1 MAISYY
7 SVLGASNQDNTSNN
21 SLSVSVPVELG
32 LPINAILNAT
42 SSGGNLLGVDAR
54 DINVNI
60 TKYHDYAYIPNTI
73 YGDKTTINIS
83 QGATLNAALIGTH
96 YSVYESGANP
106 GNDTVEV
113 NGAFWELDDRHIN
126 GNFLS
131 GSSNY
136 VGGDG
141 FDVYSI
147 NSSAAGKYTLYA
159 MDRSNIGY
167 KYIQTSLLYQG
178 PETSESVW
186 MNLYG
191 VEEIRINDVILDLN
205 SLIGGKNI
213 SINTLIWS
221 SNSAPSDLTL
231 TSSGVLENSIPG
243 TVIGSLAAT
252 DPDAGSTF
260 TYALVAGNGTNDADN
275 NLVEIVSS
283 QVKVKSGASIDFETN
298 PTLNLNI
305 KGTDN
310 GNPGLSYTKAV
321 TANVLNVNET
331 PTYTVTQAPTTAVA
345 EGATLTTTVQT
356 TDLAQGTEVF
366 WSAGGTNIDADD
378 FTAGALSGTGTVGTD
393 GRFSI
398 SHTLKNDN
406 KTEVNETLQ
415 VKLYSDNA
423 RSIQVGSTASTT
435 ITDSSKT
442 PPTYTVTQAPTPAVA
457 EGATLT
463 TSVQTTELAEGTNV
477 YWSATGTGIDAD
489 DFTAGALS
497 GTGTVGADGRFSF
510 THSIKNDNKTEG
522 NETLQVKLYSDNAR
536 SIQVGSTA
544 STTITDSSK
553 TPPTYSVTQSSN
565 SINEGGT
572 LNTTVKTTDLAVGTK
587 VYWSA
592 DGTRIDAKDFS
603 AGALSGEGIVGADG
617 TFTFSHTLAYDN
629 KTEGNENLQIKLYSD
644 SARTSQVGNTSSTT
658 IVDTSRNSVIVTKQE
673 GDAHAGINEDLP
685 RDQSNVVGIKAT
697 SLDVNGNGDFISDV
711 DSTSTADATTG
722 NGNASTHVRQSILG
736 ISISDSSR
744 IGGEGKFSSIITH
757 DSANSASANNGNA
770 NVEDHLNTV
779 GIDVSTLR
787 VQGKS
792 TFSSFMST
800 RSQNSADATQT
811 NDENIST
818 NVSASLNRNQLLGE
832 PNIVG
837 MRFDRLTLDNNG
849 VFTSQLENTSD
860 TGAVSIKGDANT
872 FSNNSVLGIGFNGAS
887 RITGD
892 AQVTSLLTQRSFSD
906 AQSVHGT
913 AITEDHHSVIGIEAH
928 DLTVTGNAT
937 FSSTVVVR
945 ALSNSGT

>member
-345 EGATLTTTVQT
+345 EGATLTT
-356 TDLAQGTEVF
+356 
-366 WSAGGTNIDADD
+366 
-378 FTAGALSGTGTVGTD
+378 
-393 GRFSI
+393 
-398 SHTLKNDN
+398 
-406 KTEVNETLQ
+406 
-415 VKLYSDNA
+415 
-423 RSIQVGSTASTT
+423 
-435 ITDSSKT
+435 
-442 PPTYTVTQAPTPAVA
+442 
-457 EGATLT
+457 
-463 TSVQTTELAEGTNV
+463 SVQ
-477 YWSATGTGIDAD
+477 
-489 DFTAGALS
+489 
-497 GTGTVGADGRFSF
+497 
-510 THSIKNDNKTEG
+510 
-522 NETLQVKLYSDNAR
+522 
-536 SIQVGSTA
+536 
-544 STTITDSSK
+544 
-553 TPPTYSVTQSSN
+553 PTC
-565 SINEGGT
+565 
-572 LNTTVKTTDLAVGTK
+572 L
-587 VYWSA
+587 
-592 DGTRIDAKDFS
+592 
-603 AGALSGEGIVGADG
+603 
-617 TFTFSHTLAYDN
+617 
-629 KTEGNENLQIKLYSD
+629 
-644 SARTSQVGNTSSTT
+644 
-658 IVDTSRNSVIVTKQE
+658 
-673 GDAHAGINEDLP
+673 
-685 RDQSNVVGIKAT
+685 
-697 SLDVNGNGDFISDV
+697 
-711 DSTSTADATTG
+711 
-722 NGNASTHVRQSILG
+722 
-736 ISISDSSR
+736 
-744 IGGEGKFSSIITH
+744 
-757 DSANSASANNGNA
+757 
-770 NVEDHLNTV
+770 
-779 GIDVSTLR
+779 
-787 VQGKS
+787 
-792 TFSSFMST
+792 
-800 RSQNSADATQT
+800 
-811 NDENIST
+811 
-818 NVSASLNRNQLLGE
+818 
-832 PNIVG
+832 
-837 MRFDRLTLDNNG
+837 
-849 VFTSQLENTSD
+849 
-860 TGAVSIKGDANT
+860 
-872 FSNNSVLGIGFNGAS
+872 
-887 RITGD
+887 
-892 AQVTSLLTQRSFSD
+892 
-906 AQSVHGT
+906 
-913 AITEDHHSVIGIEAH
+913 
-928 DLTVTGNAT
+928 
-937 FSSTVVVR
+937 
-945 ALSNSGT
+945 